1 MKDNGGHAM
10 DGRWLKALRAKGINV
25 NPGAHGRRTTQSTQS
40 TQPAQHT
47 ERHTRSKA
55 PRSGAVSAR
64 TKPFKATG
72 HKGGISRQGV

>member
-1 MKDNGGHAM
+1 MNDNGGHAM
-10 DGRWLKALRAKGINV
+10 DERWLKALRAKGINA
-25 NPGAHGRRTTQSTQS
+25 NPGAHGRRPTQS

-47 ERHTRSKA
+47 ERHTRSKT
-55 PRSGAVSAR
+55 PWSGAVSAR